1 VTRKTAPVLTSD
13 QSIALTSGLR
23 APAHA
28 RAWVSEHVATL
39 SGDLVD
45 NALLVVSELVTN
57 AVRHGGTGIVVSLR
71 HLSHGVRIAV
81 ADAGEALPTPPD
93 AQPRPDAPHGR
104 GLLIVAATAADW
116 GVVPNDPPPGKTVWA
131 DVVLQD

>member
-1 VTRKTAPVLTSD
+1 MMRKTAPVAID
-13 QSIALTSGLR
+13 QSIALMSGLH

-28 RAWVSEHVATL
+28 RAWVGEHVATL
-39 SGDLVD
+39 PRDLAE

-71 HLSHGVRIAV
+71 QLSDGVRIEV
-81 ADAGEALPTPPD
+81 ADAGESLPIPPD
-93 AQPRPDAPHGR
+93 PRPRLDGPSGR
-104 GLLIVAATAADW
+104 GLLIVAATAAEW

-131 DVVLQD
+131 DVVLDP